1 MISLDQIL
9 CRIYRHESATAV
21 VLQQLY
27 ASLERLQEQ
36 NEVSRLL
43 CDILTTAM
51 PGTVERLGLR
61 ICTAP
66 ACWQDFVTCIVHA
79 EARWQYLLL
88 LYALIIPNAPAGLF
102 ALNDVSTIVHK
113 LYPQATDGEA
123 HDMLQ
128 RYRESGLVRHLPARS
143 CGGFRGKLCVQLQYH
158 CH

>member
-1 MISLDQIL
+1 MQ
-9 CRIYRHESATAV
+9 
-21 VLQQLY
+21 QQLY

-36 NEVSRLL
+36 NEVSRLF

-51 PGTVERLGLR
+51 P
-61 ICTAP
+61 
-66 ACWQDFVTCIVHA
+66 

-88 LYALIIPNAPAGLF
+88 LYALIIPNTPAGLF

-128 RYRESGLVRHLPARS
+128 RYRESGLVWHLLT
-143 CGGFRGKLCVQLQYH
+143 LC
-158 CH
+158 C